1 MMQLYGLDKAVK
13 IIQSFKWLHIL
24 SMESS
29 YLKESPLESFNHIPG
44 LRAGFAQHL
53 IKSRI
58 KARQLDQTAGPG

>member
-1 MMQLYGLDKAVK
+1 
-13 IIQSFKWLHIL
+13 
-24 SMESS
+24 MESS
-29 YLKESPLESFNHIPG
+29 YLKEAPLESFNHIPG